1 MYNICIYK
9 KGVMKL
15 SKKDK
20 QFERL
25 LKQKTLSSE
34 EAIRLLMIDG
44 WREHR
49 DNPQKGSHK
58 QFVHPS
64 KKGKVT
70 VPMGRKVLTE
80 DTKNDILSQAGLT
93 GD

>member
-1 MYNICIYK
+1 M
-9 KGVMKL
+9 
-15 SKKDK
+15 SKRDK
-20 QFERL
+20 QYQRL

-34 EAIRLLMIDG
+34 EAIRLLLIDG
-44 WREHR
+44 WQEHK

-58 QFVHPS
+58 QFVHPV

-70 VPMGRKVLTE
+70 VPTGRKVLPK
-80 DTKNDILSQAGLT
+80 DTKDDILIQAGLT